1 MKSRN
6 HNDTRAMKEQI
17 SLRIDPEVKKLME
30 EMASKEIR
38 SLGNVAEKLILERLR
53 DMGLLDEHFQTI
65 KKKA

>member
-1 MKSRN
+1 
-6 HNDTRAMKEQI
+6 MKEQI